1 MSLQRLENL
10 NLRMIEKH
18 FPHLHNAVN
27 NLARAI
33 FVLIPISILCLIYR
47 ICFIIR
53 YLNLDPY
60 QKIDLNRHQNTIK
73 KFLTS
78 HNLWNSFDCPQ
89 AIKMSLNGLSPNWF
103 PDWKLVWK
111 RLGLINCLV
120 RFVTVM
126 QGVPALPLLLKQWQ
140 NHETV
145 SHELLRTFS
154 IDERNNTACPGGIVK
169 AKSCLKP
176 DLHVAVSYVFFFL
189 VFHHFMIMMN
199 KILTYQLQKKK

>member
-89 AIKMSLNGLSPNWF
+89 AIKMSLNGLFPKWF

-126 QGVPALPLLLKQWQ
+126 QGVPDLPLLLKQWQ
-140 NHETV
+140 NHK
-145 SHELLRTFS
+145 
-154 IDERNNTACPGGIVK
+154 IDNWLW
-169 AKSCLKP
+169 CLWS
-176 DLHVAVSYVFFFL
+176 DLHDVVLAYALNTPLSRTNRWKGL
-189 VFHHFMIMMN
+189 
-199 KILTYQLQKKK
+199 LQ